1 MPQPSFLEV
10 GITVSDGASIVD
22 VERLS
27 ALLRYAARA
36 EGRSGEVGIWIC
48 DDGEIADLHL
58 RYLNI
63 PGPTDVLSFPGDA
76 PYLGDIA
83 VSFETAETQAVDVG
97 HTTCREIAYLSLHG
111 LLHLFGYD
119 DLAPEM
125 RVDMIAR
132 QDELMAAFEQE
143 ASDVC

>member
-1 MPQPSFLEV
+1 MPHNPPLEV
-10 GITVSDGASIVD
+10 GITVSDGAPMVD

-27 ALLRYAARA
+27 ALLRYVARA
-36 EGRSGEVGIWIC
+36 EGRSGEVGVWIC
-48 DDGEIADLHL
+48 DDAEIADLHQ
-58 RYLNI
+58 RFMDI

-83 VSFETAETQAVDVG
+83 VSFETAEVQAADVG
-97 HTTCREIAYLSLHG
+97 HTICREIAYLSLHG

-119 DLAPEM
+119 DLEPEK

-132 QDELMAAFEQE
+132 QDELMAAFERE
-143 ASDVC
+143 ASDVR